1 MSVYR
6 SERDGERAAMLDDRK
21 SNERAVRERRLI
33 LGGARSG
40 KTAHAISLAK
50 SLSAQRNLG
59 VTYVATAQP
68 LDDEMRHRISL
79 HRAERPP
86 TWHTLEAPGGLAQ
99 AVAGLPAD
107 RIVVIDCMTLWLSN
121 ALLQDFREDAPTAA
135 LPGWEHER
143 AGFVRWLNGTDNE
156 VLLISNEVGAG
167 IVPLSAVARRF
178 QDEQGRLN
186 QALAEICDRVTLVV
200 AGIAVPIKGP
210 ALPRG

>member
-1 MSVYR
+1 MV
-6 SERDGERAAMLDDRK
+6 EDRK

-40 KTAHAISLAK
+40 KTAHAIAWAK
-50 SLSAQRNLG
+50 SLSAQKSFD

-86 TWHTLEAPGGLAQ
+86 EWHTLEAPGALAQ
-99 AVAGLPAD
+99 ALARLPSD
-107 RIVVIDCMTLWLSN
+107 HIVVIDCMTLWLSN
-121 ALLQDFREDAPTAA
+121 ALLRDFREDAPTAE
-135 LPGWEHER
+135 LSTWQDER
-143 AGFVRWLNGTDNE
+143 ARLLQWLDQSGSE

-167 IVPLSAVARRF
+167 IVPMSAISRRF

-186 QALAEICDRVTLVV
+186 QALAALCEQVTLVV
-200 AGIAVPIKGP
+200 AGIAVPIKGHS
-210 ALPRG
+210 LPPP